1 MRRLSPSPEN
11 SLHTGCTSER
21 RSRATGNFARCARAH
36 SSSRGKPP
44 LAHCCTILTK
54 MRSISS
60 TFMSRVMMIVVVH
73 DAAFLPLAARIAGW
87 AVSRVANTLH
97 SAEETRALQR
107 MMCVESALRGADRR
121 KHDGNVRYRRQ
132 QWRPVRSCYI
142 NFRKGLL
149 WLRSIPYARAQ
160 RGVWKPMGGS
170 SNLDMEIWDS

>member
-1 MRRLSPSPEN
+1 
-11 SLHTGCTSER
+11 
-21 RSRATGNFARCARAH
+21 
-36 SSSRGKPP
+36 
-44 LAHCCTILTK
+44 
-54 MRSISS
+54 
-60 TFMSRVMMIVVVH
+60 MMIVVVH

-87 AVSRVANTLH
+87 AVSRVANALH

-149 WLRSIPYARAQ
+149 WLRSIPYYAAER
-160 RGVWKPMGGS
+160 
-170 SNLDMEIWDS
+170 